1 MSKKKI
7 LITGSSGII
16 GSALL
21 NRLSP
26 TYEIRGCDLK
36 NPGNIQD
43 FHSIDGKNLKSYL
56 QAFEGV
62 DTVIDLASIP
72 SATSPWEIIAEN
84 NIPCMYNALEAAK
97 QSGVKRLIF
106 ASSNHVTGMYEYDDP
121 YHSIISGKY
130 DRLDPSNIPYITKN
144 MDIRPDGPYGI
155 GKALGEAAGRYY
167 SDKFGLSVICLRI
180 GSFNAE
186 DNPLNARNF
195 ATLITHN
202 DFEKLVSCSIEAP
215 NNVKFDI
222 FYGVSNNF
230 WRFWDIENACST
242 IGYEPTDNA
251 EIWR

>member
-121 YHSIISGKY
+121 YHSIIS
-130 DRLDPSNIPYITKN
+130 REIRQ
-144 MDIRPDGPYGI
+144 IRPFQYPIYN
-155 GKALGEAAGRYY
+155 K
-167 SDKFGLSVICLRI
+167 K
-180 GSFNAE
+180 
-186 DNPLNARNF
+186 
-195 ATLITHN
+195 H
-202 DFEKLVSCSIEAP
+202 
-215 NNVKFDI
+215 
-222 FYGVSNNF
+222 
-230 WRFWDIENACST
+230 
-242 IGYEPTDNA
+242 GY
-251 EIWR
+251 